1 MADIKVRLEEIDL
14 NLKKI
19 EELSP
24 DELGAWGRFSNLA
37 AADGALSPRGK
48 EIIAVALSVL
58 AQCQWCIPFHVKR
71 ALELGAKKQEI
82 VESAWVAIMMGG
94 SPALMYAQLV
104 LEALDEFQEYEL
116 QEHERLGEMKYFPV
130 ESARLF
136 QQLMGYVDKVCDE
149 VERTCSDDADRRK
162 LALNIAESDS
172 KVIERVVR
180 KECDNRGWVDPDE
193 GLPKN
198 A

>member
-1 MADIKVRLEEIDL
+1 MESNVEARLEEIDL

-24 DELGAWGRFSNLA
+24 EELGAWGRFSNLA

-58 AQCQWCIPFHVKR
+58 AKCQWCIPFHVKK

-82 VESAWVAIMMGG
+82 VESAWVAVMMGG

-104 LEALDEFQEYEL
+104 LEALDEFQEYENL
-116 QEHERLGEMKYFPV
+116 EEMIYYPV

-136 QQLMGYVDKVCDE
+136 QQLMGYVDKVCNE
-149 VERTCSDDADRRK
+149 VERTCREDADRRK
-162 LALNIAESDS
+162 LALNIAQSDS
-172 KVIERVVR
+172 RVIERVVR
-180 KECDNRGWVDPDE
+180 KECDNRGWTDPDE